1 MTTYDSYV
9 VTQNGKPYFT
19 GPAAE
24 SVYGGPVPLAAASAG
39 PGSAYYHVAISSD
52 LMSDSL
58 SAAQVKTVSK
68 LDEAILQDLGAPV
81 LVGVLA

>member
-24 SVYGGPVPLAAASAG
+24 SVYGGTVPLAAASAG

-52 LMSDSL
+52 LMSYSL

>member
-52 LMSDSL
+52 LMSYSL

-68 LDEAILQDLGAPV
+68 LDLAILQDLGAPI
-81 LVGVLA
+81 LVGVAT